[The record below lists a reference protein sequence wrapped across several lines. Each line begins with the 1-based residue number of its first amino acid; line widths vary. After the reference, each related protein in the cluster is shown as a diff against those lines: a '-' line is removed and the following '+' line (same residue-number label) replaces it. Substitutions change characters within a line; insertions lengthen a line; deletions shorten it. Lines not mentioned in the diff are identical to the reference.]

1 MDQTHGVA
9 EESDGGSVVHS
20 VTGEIDVAVAPT
32 VRERLE
38 QAVAEDGTLVVD
50 LSGVSSIDSSAL
62 RVLIGTHGDCDS
74 TGIEMR
80 LVITEPRIL
89 KVFEI
94 TGLTDL
100 FTIVP
105 NVAVATKALGLTPHS
120 EPGRP
125 PRKVS
130 SCE

>member
-9 EESDGGSVVHS
+9 EESDSGSVVLS
-20 VTGEIDVAVAPT
+20 VNGDIDIAGSPT

-38 QAVAEDGTLVVD
+38 QAVAEEGALVVD

-62 RVLIGTHGDCDS
+62 RVLIGTCEDCDR

-80 LVITEPRIL
+80 LVITESRIL

-105 NVAVATKALGLTPHS
+105 MWP
-120 EPGRP
+120 RP
-125 PRKVS
+125 PRLGV
-130 SCE
+130 